1 LKIIKRVIA
10 KDKNYSIKGKSII
23 LRAVLFFTLCILT
36 VYMSAILKSYA
47 PEQISLWSYKK
58 LNNELEGHKINEQQS
73 SKSDKLISVPYIS
86 QAGEYPTGCEVVSTS
101 MLLKYY
107 GYDISVD
114 EFIDDY
120 LESSFLEK
128 VNGKLYGPNPNE
140 AFVGDPR
147 SVYSYGCY
155 APVIVNSLNKILRK
169 EHWVKNTTGS
179 EFSEL
184 IENYIDK
191 EIPVLV
197 WTSLNLLPTESG
209 AEWYLRESGEKF
221 QWISNEHCMVLV
233 GYDKDKYY
241 FNDPY
246 EGNGV
251 VGYDKNLVEKRFKEL
266 GDQSVVILNSKLM
279 NKIY

>member
-1 LKIIKRVIA
+1 MKIIKRVIA

-266 GDQSVVILNSKLM
+266 GDQSVVILNNKLM